1 MNEDFYSLTETW
13 KKAIQAEQ
21 DAHDLYARLAASAQD
36 AATRD
41 LFKALAAQE
50 AKHKDLLEDEY
61 RRIFQAEM

>member
-21 DAHDLYARLAASAQD
+21 DAHDLYARMGSAAED
-36 AATRD
+36 TATRD

-50 AKHKDLLEDEY
+50 SKHKELLEDEY
-61 RRIFQAEM
+61 RRIFEAEM

>member
-21 DAHDLYARLAASAQD
+21 DAHDLYTRMGAGAQD
-36 AATRD
+36 PATRD

-50 AKHKDLLEDEY
+50 ARHKELLEDEY
-61 RRIFQAEM
+61 RRIFEAEM